1 MIIGFLGKGG
11 SGKSTLAS
19 LYTNF
24 LLSKNKSVLAIDA
37 DHNMDFSYNL
47 GVAGDTEETFPYFGS
62 TGTAFLLKHFGYD
75 EDGHISGSSVSGT
88 SAPNSARIYSDL
100 FRQKKVPSFS
110 INKESMDLFSNK
122 FGKRI
127 RENLLCMSSGP
138 HDEVIL
144 HGNKCSH
151 SLGTPLKVYLPL
163 LELSSD
169 EHVVV
174 DMIASND
181 AAATSIPT
189 GFTFAII
196 SVEPTPHSI
205 KAAKQIHDTLE
216 FFNVPHGYVLNKSR
230 DIEKDIQMV
239 KDQLGQEPISIIP
252 LCVDISSPSFH
263 TDHKNLTPELLE
275 SMNTIYKH
283 VQSYVEKNSDQRK
296 IRSSDKMTR
305 NKHYKDTVLS
315 K

>member
-1 MIIGFLGKGG
+1 MIVGFLGKGG

-47 GVAGDTEETFPYFGS
+47 GITEDSFPYFGS
-62 TGTAFLLKHFGYD
+62 TGTTFLLRHFGYD
-75 EDGHISGSSVSGT
+75 EDGPT
-88 SAPNSARIYSDL
+88 ESAPITAVSHVVSSRVYSDL
-100 FRQKKVPSFS
+100 FRQKLVPSFS
-110 INKESMDLFSNK
+110 FNKNNMDLFTRT
-122 FGKRI
+122 FGKQI
-127 RENLLCMSSGP
+127 RDNLLCMSSGP

-189 GFTFAII
+189 GFTYALV

-205 KAAKQIHDTLE
+205 KAAKQIHDTLV
-216 FFNVPHGYVLNKSR
+216 FFGVPHGYVLNKSR
-230 DIEKDIQMV
+230 DIQKDSEMI
-239 KDQLGQEPISIIP
+239 KEQLGEEPVSVVP
-252 LCVDISSPSFH
+252 SDARISSPSFH
-263 TDHKNLTPELLE
+263 GDHTQLSDELSD
-275 SMNTIYKH
+275 SMNHIYRH
-283 VQSYVEKNSDQRK
+283 IQSYVQTHGDARK
-296 IRSSDKMTR
+296 VRSSEKMAR
-305 NKHYKDTVLS
+305 NKLYKETVLRG
-315 K
+315 

>member
-1 MIIGFLGKGG
+1 MIVGFLGKGG

-47 GVAGDTEETFPYFGS
+47 GIDNDSFPYFGS
-62 TGTAFLLKHFGYD
+62 TGTAFLLTHFGYD
-75 EDGHISGSSVSGT
+75 EDGHVEDAPITETSHVQSSKV
-88 SAPNSARIYSDL
+88 YSDL
-100 FRQKKVPSFS
+100 FRQKQVPTFY
-110 INKESMDLFSNK
+110 INKSRMDLFTGT
-122 FGKRI
+122 FGKQI
-127 RENLLCMSSGP
+127 KENLLCMSSGP

-163 LELSSD
+163 LELD
-169 EHVVV
+169 EHEHVVV

-189 GFTFAII
+189 GFTYTIV

-205 KAAKQIHDTLE
+205 KAAKQIHDTLV
-216 FFNVPHGYVLNKSR
+216 FFDVPHGYVLNKSR
-230 DIEKDIQMV
+230 DTQHDIQMI
-239 KDQLGQEPISIIP
+239 KEQLGEEPITVVP
-252 LCVDISSPSFH
+252 FDMNVSSPSYHKDH
-263 TDHKNLTPELLE
+263 TQLSSELSA
-275 SMNTIYKH
+275 SMNQIYTH
-283 VQSYVEKNSDQRK
+283 VESYVKKHSDARK
-296 IRSSDKMTR
+296 IRSSEKMAR
-305 NKHYKDTVLS
+305 NKVYKDTVLNNR
-315 K
+315 

>member
-47 GVAGDTEETFPYFGS
+47 GLTETNTDTFPYFGS
-62 TGTAFLLKHFGYD
+62 TGTAFLLEHFGYD
-75 EDGHISGSSVSGT
+75 EDGPISESSIS
-88 SAPNSARIYSDL
+88 NSARIYSDL
-100 FRQKKVPSFS
+100 FRQKKIPSFS
-110 INKESMDLFSNK
+110 INRENTDLFTSK
-122 FGKRI
+122 FGKKI

-205 KAAKQIHDTLE
+205 KAAKQIHTTLE
-216 FFNVPHGYVLNKSR
+216 FFDVPHGYVVNKSR
-230 DIEKDIQMV
+230 DV
-239 KDQLGQEPISIIP
+239 KEDTKIIKEQLGQDPISIIP
-252 LCVDISSPSFH
+252 LDTNISSPSFH
-263 TDHKNLTPELLE
+263 TDHTNLTPELTE
-275 SMNTIYKH
+275 SMNNIYRY
-283 VQSYVEKNSDQRK
+283 VESFVEKNTDTRK
-296 IRSSDKMTR
+296 VRSSEKMAR
-305 NKHYKDTVLS
+305 NKHYKDTVLNR
-315 K
+315 

>member
-47 GVAGDTEETFPYFGS
+47 GITEVTRESFPYFGS
-62 TGTAFLLKHFGYD
+62 AGTAFLLEHFGD
-75 EDGHISGSSVSGT
+75 DKGSDVSIPL
-88 SAPNSARIYSDL
+88 SSNSSRVYSDL
-100 FRQKKVPSFS
+100 FRQKNIPSFS
-110 INKESMDLFSNK
+110 INKKDMDIFT
-122 FGKRI
+122 KRFAKKI

-205 KAAKQIHDTLE
+205 KAGKQIHDTLE

-230 DIEKDIQMV
+230 DAKKDTQMI
-239 KDQLGQEPISIIP
+239 KENLGQEPISVIP
-252 LCVDISSPSFH
+252 LCVEISSPSFH
-263 TDHKNLTPELLE
+263 TNHMNLTDELIE
-275 SMNTIYKH
+275 SMHNIYDH
-283 VQSYVEKNSDQRK
+283 MQSYVRKNTDERK
-296 IRSSDKMTR
+296 IRSSEKIAR
-305 NKHYKDTVLS
+305 NRHYKDTVLT